1 MTGPALVL
9 PGDRAVLAVAGVDRA
24 TFLQGLVSNDVA
36 RAMRGEAIHAALLT
50 PQGRFLHDFAIVP
63 DGERL
68 LLDTDA
74 AGAEALRKRLMAYR
88 LRSKATI
95 EILAGWGVALLLGD
109 DAPAAIGLP
118 ATPGACVAFDGG
130 VALVDPRL
138 PALGLRLVLPPEG
151 LAALDRHGWPAAS
164 AADHEALRLALGVPD
179 GARDM
184 ADGLLLEN
192 GYDELRA
199 IDWKKG
205 CYVGQEV
212 TARMRYRGLA
222 KKRLVPVRI
231 EGPPPPPGAI
241 VTLDG
246 QEAGEMRSSA
256 GDRGLALLRLEAIEA
271 CARDGAALASGEARL
286 VPGRP
291 AWLSA
296 EA

>member
-1 MTGPALVL
+1 MTDIALIL
-9 PGDRAVLAVAGVDRA
+9 PGNRAVLAVAGPDRA

-36 RAMRGEAIHAALLT
+36 RAMQGAAIHAALLT

-74 AGAEALRKRLMAYR
+74 AGAEALRKRLLAYR

-95 EILAGWGVALLLGD
+95 EVLEGWGVALLLGA
-109 DAPAAIGLP
+109 DARRAAGLGDE
-118 ATPGACVAFDGG
+118 PGACAPFEGG
-130 VALVDPRL
+130 VALADPRL
-138 PALGLRLVLPPEG
+138 PALGVRLVLPPEG
-151 LAALDRHGWPAAS
+151 LAALARHGWPARPA
-164 AADHEALRLALGVPD
+164 EAYEDLRVALGVPD

-192 GYDELRA
+192 GYDELHA

-222 KKRLVPVRI
+222 RKRLVPVLV
-231 EGPPPPPGAI
+231 EGPLPQPGAM

-246 QEAGEMRSSA
+246 QEAGEMRSTA
-256 GDRGLALLRLEAIEA
+256 GDRALALLRIEAIEA
-271 CARDGAALASGEARL
+271 CARDGVALAAGDARL
-286 VPGRP
+286 VPLRP
-291 AWLSA
+291 SWLA
-296 EA
+296 GEG